1 MAAILESLLAAPNAT
16 ALNAKLKAAGSLR
29 WLQQS
34 GKLWQPMRGDE
45 VVGWPADFYDAR
57 QVLAQ
62 AVEEDTR
69 WKDEGPA

>member
-1 MAAILESLLAAPNAT
+1 MTTILESLLAAPNAT
-16 ALNAKLKAAGSLR
+16 ALNAALKVAGSPR

-34 GKLWQPMRGDE
+34 GKLWQPMHGGE

-62 AVEEDTR
+62 AADEDER
-69 WKDEGPA
+69 FKDEGPA